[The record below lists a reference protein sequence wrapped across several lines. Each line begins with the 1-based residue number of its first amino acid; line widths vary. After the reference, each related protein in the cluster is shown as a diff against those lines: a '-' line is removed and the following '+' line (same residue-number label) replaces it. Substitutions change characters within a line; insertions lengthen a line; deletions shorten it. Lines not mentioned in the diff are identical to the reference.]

1 VRRPDAQSAAGGVS
15 STVRDMAR
23 WMVMLLDEGRFEGR
37 QRQDWESI
45 WTKRLAPI
53 MQPHGEL
60 AGKTRPTFPRPPRP
74 LGAYVGS
81 YANRFYGPAQVGLQS
96 GGAGLQVSLGQ
107 QRIVLS
113 HWDGEVFSFV
123 PEGDSPG
130 SLSQATFD
138 GNQLTL
144 EYFDDVLT
152 PAGVSAGIGRF
163 SR

>member
-1 VRRPDAQSAAGGVS
+1 MPELKLGIVVLTNGMPIGVPEIVVS
-15 STVRDMAR
+15 QF
-23 WMVMLLDEGRFEGR
+23 LDQVEWGR

>member
-1 VRRPDAQSAAGGVS
+1 
-15 STVRDMAR
+15 M
-23 WMVMLLDEGRFEGR
+23 
-37 QRQDWESI
+37 
-45 WTKRLAPI
+45 
-53 MQPHGEL
+53 
-60 AGKTRPTFPRPPRP
+60 
-74 LGAYVGS
+74 GS
-81 YANRFYGPAQVGLQS
+81 YANRFYGPAQVSLQT
-96 GGAGLQVSLGQ
+96 GGGGLQVSLGS
-107 QRIVLS
+107 QRMLLS

-130 SLSQATFD
+130 SLSKATFD